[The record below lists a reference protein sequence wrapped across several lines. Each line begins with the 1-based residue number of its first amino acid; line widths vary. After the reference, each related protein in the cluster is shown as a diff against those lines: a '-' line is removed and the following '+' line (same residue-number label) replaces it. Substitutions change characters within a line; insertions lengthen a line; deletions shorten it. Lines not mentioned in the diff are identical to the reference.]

1 MSYTVTAEIGQL
13 IQAGKAAGKSNRLLA
28 AEIEAQTGIKI
39 DQRTVG
45 RYIHKIVADPHSK
58 PPKPRKTKSSSGPKT
73 LDELTK
79 LHESVERI
87 ERLLEN
93 ASALPPRDVA
103 ALSAELRQTFKAIR
117 NCQKADLEAIKTSSD
132 DLDFVKSRLRKFAEE
147 KDADRSDVSDVA
159 RASVG

>member
-28 AEIEAQTGIKI
+28 AEIEAATGVKI

-45 RYIHKIVADPHSK
+45 RYIHKIVADPGSK
-58 PPKPRKTKSSSGPKT
+58 PPKPRKTKSTGPKT

-87 ERLLEN
+87 EKLLEN

-147 KDADRSDVSDVA
+147 KDVDRSDVSDVA